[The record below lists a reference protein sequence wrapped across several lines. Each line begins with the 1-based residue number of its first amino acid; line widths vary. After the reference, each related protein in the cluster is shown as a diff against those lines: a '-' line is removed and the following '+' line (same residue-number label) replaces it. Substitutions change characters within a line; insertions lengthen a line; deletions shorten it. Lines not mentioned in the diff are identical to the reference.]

1 MGSKPNF
8 SPAHVK
14 KIQDAHENTLMKF
27 FNIALERLKKKVDN
41 LKSDNAVLKKEMLDL
56 KSSMQFHSDIIDEN
70 LV

>member
-8 SPAHVK
+8 SPAQVK

-41 LKSDNAVLKKEMLDL
+41 LKSDNAVLKKEMVDL